1 MDEGTET
8 EAPRKIFGLQFNLM
22 KLEQHIYVFIKIPLR
37 HGGFSEISENSGN
50 LFKDRFWTAVIL
62 VKMVAV

>member
-8 EAPRKIFGLQFNLM
+8 EAPRKIFGLQFKSM
-22 KLEQHIYVFIKIPLR
+22 KLQQHIYVFIKIPLR
-37 HGGFSEISENSGN
+37 HEVFLKISENCGN
-50 LFKDRFWTAVIL
+50 LFKDPFWAAVIL

>member
-8 EAPRKIFGLQFNLM
+8 EGPRKIFGLQFNLM

-37 HGGFSEISENSGN
+37 HGGFSENFRKFREP
-50 LFKDRFWTAVIL
+50 F
-62 VKMVAV
+62 